1 MQPPF
6 TIITTDSI
14 RIIMTI
20 SPSTDIPTAGILA
33 RISDLT
39 FTGAGDLPILH
50 MAIMPTLDIIHI
62 TGLTGGITDP
72 TMDTTKTS
80 MCRSTAERQR
90 ITAPERGHFHPA
102 PEVTIC

>member
-1 MQPPF
+1 MPILPEHGMQPPF

-72 TMDTTKTS
+72 TMDTTTIS
-80 MCRSTAERQR
+80 MCM
-90 ITAPERGHFHPA
+90 
-102 PEVTIC
+102 